1 MSHLLLCSIVLQN
14 IQIFYR
20 GSVIFIVTCFLSQP
34 GSRNVLPE
42 HCNVII
48 KQQLCGEELSSFCL
62 CSKLI
67 LFKRSRLYCSKS
79 SYTYQTSQKKVC
91 IRPSDTDNSTQSLT
105 RMYHH
110 TATEILYGLH
120 GAKISCIPT
129 LAGVSY

>member
-14 IQIFYR
+14 IQIFYS

-34 GSRNVLPE
+34 DCRNVLPE

-79 SYTYQTSQKKVC
+79 SYTYQTSQKKSVSGLVIQIIPPKVLQEC
-91 IRPSDTDNSTQSLT
+91 TT
-105 RMYHH
+105 
-110 TATEILYGLH
+110 ILQLKFYMAYMVQKLVVY
-120 GAKISCIPT
+120 PP
-129 LAGVSY
+129 